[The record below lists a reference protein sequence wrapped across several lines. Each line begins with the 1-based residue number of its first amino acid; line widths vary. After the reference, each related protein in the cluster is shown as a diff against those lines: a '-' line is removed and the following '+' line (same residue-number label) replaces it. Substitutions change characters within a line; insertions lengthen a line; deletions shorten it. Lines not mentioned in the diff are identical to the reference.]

1 MTIQRFIRRYVQFK
15 NVLLEMLPIKVCVT
29 QLIQKYIEAQAESE
43 QKLKGLRYIKS
54 GLILDLKDD

>member
-1 MTIQRFIRRYVQFK
+1 VQFK

>member
-1 MTIQRFIRRYVQFK
+1 VQFK
-15 NVLLEMLPIKVCVT
+15 NFLLEMLPIKVCVT